1 MAKESMI
8 TRTIKTTL
16 ANVLCLDIESGE
28 ACNRSFLIP
37 REPKKEKEILA
48 FAAKELAVDEPN
60 VHAVHVV
67 DCQVME
73 ELYGMPESKFLAN
86 AEKISRPVKQ

>member
-37 REPKKEKEILA
+37 REPKKEKEILK
-48 FAAKELAVDEPN
+48 FAEAQLSVSEPAVHP
-60 VHAVHVV
+60 VHVV
-67 DCQVME
+67 DVQVME
-73 ELYGMPESKFLAN
+73 ELYGMTESKFLAN
-86 AEKISRPVKQ
+86 AEKISRPAKK

>member
-37 REPKKEKEILA
+37 REPKKEKEILK
-48 FAAKELAVDEPN
+48 FAEAQLAASEPA

-67 DCQVME
+67 DCQVKE
-73 ELYGMPESKFLAN
+73 ELYGMTESKFLAN
-86 AEKISRPVKQ
+86 AEKISRPAKK

>member
-28 ACNRSFLIP
+28 ACKRSFLIP

-48 FAAKELAVDEPN
+48 FVAKELATSEPT

-67 DCQVME
+67 DCQLMT
-73 ELYGMPESKFLAN
+73 ELYGMSESKFLAN
-86 AEKISRPVKQ
+86 AEKISRPVKK